1 MSNYPD
7 GMDWGA
13 YDDYQNPKLK
23 CGHRADDY
31 CGCFW
36 NVVVGK
42 ITANVN
48 KRKMMKMTKIYDDGS
63 SYAWTPEMG
72 KEGIVI
78 RISKSTLTSPLWCAQ
93 QMWIEQNYPRK
104 QELVKH
110 LVVGDDVHNGLEMYY
125 DNLEKSG
132 DLDLLHKQAQKGIDI
147 SKTLMRHIPN
157 EKDIVNNRRMKIK
170 SFLSMKTTIIST
182 WNG

>member
-13 YDDYQNPKLK
+13 YDDYQNPKLN
-23 CGHRADDY
+23 AVIEQMTTAAV
-31 CGCFW
+31 FW

-110 LVVGDDVHNGLEMYY
+110 LV
-125 DNLEKSG
+125 
-132 DLDLLHKQAQKGIDI
+132 
-147 SKTLMRHIPN
+147 
-157 EKDIVNNRRMKIK
+157 RR
-170 SFLSMKTTIIST
+170 
-182 WNG
+182 